1 MRISSTLFF
10 RTGLDAINTQQADLR
25 HLYQQTGSGKRM
37 VTPSDDPLAAAQAIN
52 LGQSQAVN
60 QRYADNRQV
69 IRQNLNAEDNVLDSV
84 IKSLQDV
91 KTHLIGTGNG
101 VLSDADRR
109 TLADALVSAK
119 NQMLTLANATD
130 GNGQYLFSGHQQVSG
145 SPFDEHGH
153 WNAALSGQRLV
164 QVDQTRRLAASDL
177 GVDVFAGVASGSNG
191 YLTQANASNTGTGL
205 VSAPTVTD
213 PHGANVGKAF
223 AIQFTSPT
231 QYDVLVDGVAVSQGN
246 TYDPAQNVIALPGG
260 VSVNVSGAPN
270 AGDTFALTPMAKLQ
284 SGDLNM
290 FASFDAIIDALKTD
304 TVGDP
309 AAAATLR
316 NAITTA
322 IQRFDVHY
330 DNVLTVQA
338 SVGARLAEID
348 TIGDNG
354 AARHLGYTQQLS
366 QLEDLNYYEA
376 TTMLQLR
383 TSALEAAALA
393 FRKIQSAS
401 FMYMHNGS

>member
-10 RTGLDAINTQQADLR
+10 RTGLNAINTQQADLR
-25 HLYQQTGSGKRM
+25 HIYQQTGSGKRM

-52 LGQSQAVN
+52 IGQSQALN
-60 QRYADNRQV
+60 QRYADNRRV
-69 IRQNLNAEDNVLDSV
+69 IQQNLAAEDNVLDSV

-119 NQMLTLANATD
+119 DQILTLANATD
-130 GNGQYLFSGHQQVSG
+130 GNGQYVFSGHQQVSG
-145 SPFDEHGH
+145 NPFDEHGN
-153 WNAALSGQRLV
+153 WNSALSGQRMV
-164 QVDQTRRLAASDL
+164 QVDQTRQLAASDL
-177 GVDVFAGVASGSNG
+177 GVDVFARASSGTRD
-191 YLTQANASNTGTGL
+191 YLTAADVANTGTGL
-205 VSAPTVTD
+205 ISSPAATD
-213 PHGANVGKAF
+213 PHGANVGKVF
-223 AIQFTSPT
+223 NIQFTSPT
-231 QYDVLVDGVAVSQGN
+231 QYDVLVDGVAVSTGE
-246 TYDPAQNVIALPGG
+246 TYDPARNVIALPGG
-260 VSVNVSGAPN
+260 MRVNISGAPN
-270 AGDTFALTPMAKLQ
+270 AGDTFALMPAAKLNID
-284 SGDLNM
+284 GLNM
-290 FASFDAIIDALKTD
+290 FASFDAIIDALQRD
-304 TVGDP
+304 TAGD
-309 AAAATLR
+309 AAAAASLR

-330 DNVLTVQA
+330 DNVLTVKS
-338 SVGARLAEID
+338 SVGARMAEIAAID
-348 TIGDNG
+348 DNG
-354 AARHLGYTQQLS
+354 AARHLGYSQQLT

-401 FMYMHNGS
+401 FMHMHSS